1 MALSCHF
8 WNRPNSW
15 FCNLKRFLVN
25 LLASLESGSRTT
37 KLRSVQPWRNKLPRV
52 PLEMLGSNLDLLDK
66 LGCCWYWKF
75 TKVLFCENF
84 GETLLKFYELLVL
97 SSFFLK
103 SLCIGQTKIKLQRV
117 TRETKCSVSSAS
129 PTARKCSAAPPAKAS
144 ASKLNSPNVC
154 YWTKS
159 ERNFKPSNLFWFLWH
174 SNNCRVFC
182 WFKMASAVTTDVR
195 LELASTCHLR
205 WLLFCH
211 HFSES

>member
-103 SLCIGQTKIKLQRV
+103 SLCFGQTKIKYNR
-117 TRETKCSVSSAS
+117 S
-129 PTARKCSAAPPAKAS
+129 PLRQ
-144 ASKLNSPNVC
+144 
-154 YWTKS
+154 
-159 ERNFKPSNLFWFLWH
+159 
-174 SNNCRVFC
+174 
-182 WFKMASAVTTDVR
+182 SAVSQAPRRPRANVVQRHQQR
-195 LELASTCHLR
+195 LQPQS
-205 WLLFCH
+205 
-211 HFSES
+211 